1 VKGKMKQESSIKVDK
16 TEGKLMG
23 WESLLLQLDDADSKN
38 QLKDIAGVLGTT
50 TESGT
55 LVTGSIGEA
64 APKQKVYLVK

>member
-1 VKGKMKQESSIKVDK
+1 MKQESSIKVDK

-64 APKQKVYLVK
+64 APKQKMYLVK

>member
-1 VKGKMKQESSIKVDK
+1 MKQESSIKVDK